1 MLMAPLPPAEVTGLL
16 ALMLLHHSR
25 RDARVSEKGDLI
37 VLEEQD
43 RSRWRR
49 DEITEALALV
59 RQALI
64 SPDAG
69 SFSFQAAIAA
79 EHCRARQAEATDWR
93 QIVALYDRLQ
103 TLQPTP
109 IVSLNRAVAV
119 AMADGPQQGLALIDQ
134 IVAGGELDDYHLLPA
149 TRAELLRRSGL
160 KREAAESYRRA
171 LALVTNDAERRFL
184 EKRLIEVESGAP
196 VV

>member
-1 MLMAPLPPAEVTGLL
+1 MPAYDANSLANSNVSMPGTMPGGDGYNPWANGGAPPPGGPGYVPPGGQVVTIDPATGSPF
-16 ALMLLHHSR
+16 MPNDSG
-25 RDARVSEKGDLI
+25 VI
-37 VLEEQD
+37 
-43 RSRWRR
+43 
-49 DEITEALALV
+49 LV
-59 RQALI
+59 PVPAN
-64 SPDAG
+64 SNTAKP
-69 SFSFQAAIAA
+69 S
-79 EHCRARQAEATDWR
+79 
-93 QIVALYDRLQ
+93 
-103 TLQPTP
+103 PTP

-171 LALVTNDAERRFL
+171 LALVTNDAERGFL